1 MTAFMDDTQSQLVFL
16 SFAIIRAIVI
26 GYPLLYSMNAKAQK
40 LRVILGAIQIK
51 RDTLGGGG
59 AKVSREF
66 FTVLNSNF
74 KAFGSKKSCLREQN

>member
-1 MTAFMDDTQSQLVFL
+1 MTAFMYDTQSQLVFL

-59 AKVSREF
+59 S
-66 FTVLNSNF
+66 
-74 KAFGSKKSCLREQN
+74 